1 MKTARPLPDDFRG
14 RPFTVVEAA
23 EAGVSPKRLRHHSLA
38 ALGRGIRVQGATPG
52 LPLSV
57 RVRPFIEV
65 NERCA
70 ASHLTAAELGSL
82 PVRQQKEAPPMY
94 HVIRPEGSAHLNR
107 PHVKVHRMK
116 LYDDEVTLL
125 DGIPIT
131 TPERTWLDLA
141 EILTVDELVV
151 AGDSCVRAPLLEFEG
166 RDVPLCSLQDLQ
178 RMIDRHKGKRGLRKA
193 KEAITLIRVGSD
205 SPQESLLRLAIV
217 RSGLPEPEL
226 NVPIITDD
234 GTRHHEPDLSYRKY
248 RIGIE
253 YEGEHHGDD
262 SQIAR
267 DIARSERYAALGWT
281 EV

>member
-1 MKTARPLPDDFRG
+1 MKTARPLPQEFEG

-23 EAGVSPKRLRHHSLA
+23 HAGVSLKRLRHRSVKT
-38 ALGRGIRVQGATPG
+38 LGRGIRVQSPTPG

-70 ASHLTAAELGSL
+70 ASHFTAAELGSL
-82 PVRQQKEAPPMY
+82 PVRQQKGALPMY
-94 HVIRPEGSAHLNR
+94 HVIRPEGAAHLNR
-107 PHVKVHRMK
+107 PHVQVHRMK

-151 AGDSCVRAPLLEFEG
+151 AGDSCVRVPRPEFEG

-178 RMIDRHKGKRGLRKA
+178 R
-193 KEAITLIRVGSD
+193 S
-205 SPQESLLRLAIV
+205 
-217 RSGLPEPEL
+217 
-226 NVPIITDD
+226 
-234 GTRHHEPDLSYRKY
+234 
-248 RIGIE
+248 
-253 YEGEHHGDD
+253 
-262 SQIAR
+262 
-267 DIARSERYAALGWT
+267 
-281 EV
+281 